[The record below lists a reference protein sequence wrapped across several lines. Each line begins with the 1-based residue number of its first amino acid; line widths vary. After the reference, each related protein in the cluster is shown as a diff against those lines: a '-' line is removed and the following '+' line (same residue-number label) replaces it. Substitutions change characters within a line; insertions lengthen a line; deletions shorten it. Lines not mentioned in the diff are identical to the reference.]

1 MSDQKISELTALTGA
16 NVADDDA
23 IAIVDTSATETKKIV
38 FSELKNA
45 LDTATGFVRITGDT
59 MTGALTTTGLTSSGN
74 LLVNVTSAQDFTSTT
89 TNGHTLYGGSVN
101 AALHSRN
108 DANAL
113 AVQRTGTD
121 GSLVNFFKATA
132 EVGSIGTVGSDIV
145 IGSGNTGIRFYESDN
160 SILPSSAAGQASDGS
175 LDIGDGSFR
184 FKDLYLSGGV
194 YLGGTG
200 SANKLDDYEEGQYDA
215 TITCGTSG
223 TITLDA
229 SYNRASYVKVGSLVH
244 VQGLLIPS
252 AVSSPT
258 GYFGISLPFTVE
270 NLTDRAGDSSGSILV
285 HASSANVR
293 DYVCMINEGLNKLLV
308 YLGDGTSRQ
317 EDSANAISSGVQI
330 NFQCSYRTT

>member
-1 MSDQKISELTALTGA
+1 MADQKISELTALTGA

-132 EVGSIGTVGSDIV
+132 EVGSIGTTGGDTIT
-145 IGSGNTGIRFYESDN
+145 IGSGDTGLLMNQTNDEIIPWNTSTN
-160 SILPSSAAGQASDGS
+160 AARDGFIDLGDASHH
-175 LDIGDGSFR
+175 
-184 FKDLYLSGGV
+184 FKDLYLSGGIQFD
-194 YLGGTG
+194 
-200 SANKLDDYEEGQYDA
+200 SRSNKLDDYEEGTWTPA
-215 TITCGTSG
+215 VSNMTVTGTLTTAG
-223 TITLDA
+223 RYT
-229 SYNRASYVKVGSLVH
+229 KVGRMVSLMGWISATTSIAH
-244 VQGLLIPS
+244 SASALISGFPFAGATVTGENQSRS
-252 AVSSPT
+252 AGV
-258 GYFGISLPFTVE
+258 IV
-270 NLTDRAGDSSGSILV
+270 AG
-285 HASSANVR
+285 
-293 DYVCMINEGLNKLLV
+293 
-308 YLGDGTSRQ
+308 
-317 EDSANAISSGVQI
+317 ANADLPSSNHSAACFVDSPNSRAFLGNFTTTAANEYIYI
-330 NFQCSYRTT
+330 NAVYYTA